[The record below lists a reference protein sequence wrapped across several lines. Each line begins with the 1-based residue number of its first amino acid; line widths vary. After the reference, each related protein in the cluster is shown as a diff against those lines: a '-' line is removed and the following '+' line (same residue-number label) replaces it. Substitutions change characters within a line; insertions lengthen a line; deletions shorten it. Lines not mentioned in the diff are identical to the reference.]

1 MTREQFAPGS
11 APLVRDRDREIVSTA
26 TGNRTGLVLDSDA
39 TGGAVSVLSVYLPQG
54 ANGAAP
60 HLHTRSTE
68 LFYVVSGRLEIL
80 AGDRIE
86 ILEQGDTLLIPR
98 LMPHAF
104 GATGNSDVN
113 VLTVLSPVCSA
124 STTSGYW
131 TESCTSRP
139 ISASYRRPRRPMT
152 TTLSRALCGHRG
164 GGSRRWTPGSH
175 GASATAL
182 IRFRVSRMPLQLVRP
197 RAQPSNAQ

>member
-26 TGNRTGLVLDSDA
+26 TGNRTRLVLDSDA

-86 ILEQGDTLLIPR
+86 ILEQGDTLLVPR

-113 VLTVLSPVCSA
+113 VLTVLSPGVQRFDYFRLLDRIVHQQADISELQAAQETYDNHFVESEVWAHGRGLSA
-124 STTSGYW
+124 LDA
-131 TESCTSRP
+131 R
-139 ISASYRRPRRPMT
+139 
-152 TTLSRALCGHRG
+152 
-164 GGSRRWTPGSH
+164 
-175 GASATAL
+175 
-182 IRFRVSRMPLQLVRP
+182 
-197 RAQPSNAQ
+197 

>member
-26 TGNRTGLVLDSDA
+26 TGNRTRLVLDSDA

-86 ILEQGDTLLIPR
+86 ILEQGDTLLVPR

-113 VLTVLSPVCSA
+113 VLTVLSPRCA
-124 STTSGYW
+124 ALRLLPAIG
-131 TESCTSRP
+131 P
-139 ISASYRRPRRPMT
+139 N
-152 TTLSRALCGHRG
+152 RAPAGRYQRATG
-164 GGSRRWTPGSH
+164 GPGD
-175 GASATAL
+175 L
-182 IRFRVSRMPLQLVRP
+182 
-197 RAQPSNAQ
+197 

>member
-68 LFYVVSGRLEIL
+68 LFYVMSGRLEIL

-86 ILEQGDTLLIPR
+86 ILEQGDTLLVPR

-113 VLTVLSPVCSA
+113 VLTVLSPGVQRFDYFRLLDRIVHQQADISELQAAQETYDNHFVESA
-124 STTSGYW
+124 VWAQG
-131 TESCTSRP
+131 RGL
-139 ISASYRRPRRPMT
+139 SALDAR
-152 TTLSRALCGHRG
+152 
-164 GGSRRWTPGSH
+164 
-175 GASATAL
+175 
-182 IRFRVSRMPLQLVRP
+182 
-197 RAQPSNAQ
+197 

>member
-80 AGDRIE
+80 
-86 ILEQGDTLLIPR
+86 EQGDTLLVPR

-113 VLTVLSPVCSA
+113 VLTVLSPGVQRFDYFRLLDRIVHQQADISELQAAQETYDNHFVESA
-124 STTSGYW
+124 VWAQG
-131 TESCTSRP
+131 RGL
-139 ISASYRRPRRPMT
+139 SALDAR
-152 TTLSRALCGHRG
+152 
-164 GGSRRWTPGSH
+164 
-175 GASATAL
+175 
-182 IRFRVSRMPLQLVRP
+182 
-197 RAQPSNAQ
+197 